1 MGHWRWR
8 FLSSRVSTA
17 SALLVLASAGCAGP
31 AGERATTSAAHSRSS
46 ERRTRADEADSTTPR
61 SARSAPVA
69 KRQEPVRDPLQLV
82 NDNGANDAPKAS
94 TAVADAPDRGTRQE
108 KHVAVQGIEG
118 TLSNFDVRVTM
129 EKHGK
134 AFAKCHEPRV
144 RKVPALAGAIEF
156 KIHVLTT
163 GEVSDVFVRVSDL
176 GDRVLERCL
185 SEVIHAAHFPAPHG
199 GEADVTWNMLL
210 EPARKGRAPEQWE
223 SAHVERVLRK
233 LGGEVLAT
241 CDAKRGGPIT
251 VTAYVSRSGK
261 VLAAGL
267 SAARQSPPEQFDCIA
282 EELRSWPMPK
292 ARKGVAKVSFPLRS
306 GA

>member
-1 MGHWRWR
+1 M
-8 FLSSRVSTA
+8 TA
-17 SALLVLASAGCAGP
+17 LVCTACAT
-31 AGERATTSAAHSRSS
+31 AAREHETTSDRHARSS
-46 ERRTRADEADSTTPR
+46 ERRAAEDEESSTTGHR
-61 SARSAPVA
+61 AATSA
-69 KRQEPVRDPLQLV
+69 KRREPVRDPLELV
-82 NDNGANDAPKAS
+82 NNGGVADAPKAS

-156 KIHVLTT
+156 KIHVLTS
-163 GEVSDVFVRVSDL
+163 GEVSEVFVRVSDL

-185 SEVIHAAHFPAPHG
+185 SEVIHAAQFPAPHG
-199 GEADVTWNMLL
+199 GEANVTWSMSL

-223 SAHVERVLRK
+223 TAHVEKVLRK
-233 LGGEVLAT
+233 LGSDVLET

-251 VTAYVSRSGK
+251 VTAYVSRRGK

-267 SAARQSPPEQFDCIA
+267 AATRQSPPEQFDCIA

-292 ARKGVAKVSFPLRS
+292 PRKGVAKVSFPLRS

>member
-1 MGHWRWR
+1 
-8 FLSSRVSTA
+8 
-17 SALLVLASAGCAGP
+17 LLVLASIACAGP
-31 AGERATTSAAHSRSS
+31 TS
-46 ERRTRADEADSTTPR
+46 EREITSTARTRASHRRAEPADQPGTSEPR
-61 SARSAPVA
+61 ARGAAAA
-69 KRQEPVRDPLQLV
+69 KAQEPLRDPLQLV
-82 NDNGANDAPKAS
+82 SDGGSADAPKAS
-94 TAVADAPDRGTRQE
+94 QAVADAPDRGTRQE

-118 TLSNFDVRVTM
+118 TLSNFDVRVAM
-129 EKHGK
+129 EKQSK

-144 RKVPALAGAIEF
+144 RKVPALAGSIEF
-156 KIHVLTT
+156 KIHVLTS

-185 SEVIHAAHFPAPHG
+185 SEVIHATRFPAPHG
-199 GEADVTWNMLL
+199 GEADVSWNMLL

-223 SAHVERVLRK
+223 TAHVERVLRK
-233 LGGEVLAT
+233 LGSEVLAT

-251 VTAYVSRSGK
+251 VTAYVSRSGR

-267 SAARQSPPEQFDCIA
+267 SAARQPPPEQFDCIA

-292 ARKGVAKVSFPLRS
+292 PRKGIAKVTFPLRS